1 MSETEHNRGTLKL
14 VYQGDDIEGGA
25 EIVCE
30 LAGYIKS
37 QYHDSF
43 VEALNDEGY
52 RKHYIS
58 GDSIYEVSYSSV
70 DSDGDVFIASKN
82 KDGSIWFETKYYNG
96 GCSFDEALDTAIER
110 MIGT

>member
-25 EIVCE
+25 EIVCD
-30 LAGYIKS
+30 LSGYIKS

-52 RKHYIS
+52 RKYYIS
-58 GDSIYEVSYSSV
+58 GDCIYEVSYSSV
-70 DSDGDVFIASKN
+70 DDDGDIYLASKEN
-82 KDGSIWFETKYYNG
+82 DGTISFTTRYYNG
-96 GCSFDEALDTAIER
+96 GCSFNDALDTAIER
-110 MIGT
+110 LIQ